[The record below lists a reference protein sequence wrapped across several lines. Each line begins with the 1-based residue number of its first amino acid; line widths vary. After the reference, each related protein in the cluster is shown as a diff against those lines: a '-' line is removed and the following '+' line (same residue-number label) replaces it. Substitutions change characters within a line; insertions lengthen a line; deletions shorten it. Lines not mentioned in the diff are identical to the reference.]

1 MNTALCVLCLCLTTL
16 AAAPVPAPPYAGT
29 LYELSP
35 DILTPK
41 DPTTLIELTDQGKG
55 NRVNFDRRADKFGPV
70 DVWLYRAT
78 YKGGRVIEV
87 QVNQEFSAPAA
98 RKQAERFAR
107 IIGQLPHCLRRDI
120 DALWIHAGDK
130 PMGGG
135 NRSVTIHVDQANWL
149 EKKGLLEEVFLH
161 EASHTSLDGDHAKSA
176 GWQAAQAKDKV
187 AISNY
192 ARDFPQREDV
202 AETFPAWYAVR
213 QRRARMP
220 FAIVKKVEQT
230 VPARLAYLDSLKLEM
245 SAP

>member
-1 MNTALCVLCLCLTTL
+1 MNATLGMLGLCLATL
-16 AAAPVPAPPYAGT
+16 AAAPVPEPPYAGT
-29 LYELSP
+29 LHELEA
-35 DILTPK
+35 DIITVK
-41 DPTTLIELTDQGKG
+41 DPTTLIELIDQGKG
-55 NRVNFDRRADKFGPV
+55 NRVNFDRRTGKFGPC
-70 DVWLYRAT
+70 DVWLYRAS

-87 QVNQEFSAPAA
+87 QINQEFSAAAA

-107 IIGQLPHCLRRDI
+107 IVGQLPHCLRRDV
-120 DALWIHAGDK
+120 DALWIHGGDK

-135 NRSVTIHVDQANWL
+135 NRSLTIHVDQANVL
-149 EKKGLLEEVFLH
+149 EKKGRLEEVFLH

-192 ARDFPQREDV
+192 ARDFPLREDV

-213 QRRARMP
+213 QRRNRLPSAM
-220 FAIVKKVEQT
+220 VKKIEQT
-230 VPARLAYLDSLKLEM
+230 VPARLAYFDSLKLEM